1 VDALIAQHPNDIG
14 RIGAKMAVD
23 YPKTNKKP
31 AKKTVKTGL
40 SVVTRN
46 KVSEPKIPNIFTKH
60 SVENSAPVTKRAGR
74 LIRKAL
80 GDVCSKLD
88 QLRALKLRRIYPRR
102 SSHKWPPGG
111 WSNNDRPGPCADIP
125 SICAAT
131 VQQPE

>member
-31 AKKTVKTGL
+31 AKKTVKIGL

-46 KVSEPKIPNIFTKH
+46 NVSYPKILNIFTKP
-60 SVENSAPVTKRAGR
+60 SVENSAPVTKTAGR
-74 LIRKAL
+74 LIRKAP

-88 QLRALKLRRIYPRR
+88 QLAVR
-102 SSHKWPPGG
+102 G
-111 WSNNDRPGPCADIP
+111 
-125 SICAAT
+125 AASVPT
-131 VQQPE
+131 R